1 MIGNRICAIALTVAS
16 TIIGSAASAIAAP
29 CDGNWIVSAQTT
41 RGHCENIQFGLT
53 IIGGRIYSAGGSY
66 GGYAAQFSGRVS
78 RSGYVRVYGVAGP
91 RRAYGVG
98 RLGPY
103 QGGGTW
109 TGRGPS
115 GACSGVWGAYRS
127 WF

>member
-53 IIGGRIYSAGGSY
+53 RAALMGSGGS
-66 GGYAAQFSGRVS
+66 GHIRAAALGP
-78 RSGYVRVYGVAGP
+78 VAGRP
-91 RRAYGVG
+91 VPA
-98 RLGPY
+98 
-103 QGGGTW
+103 QA
-109 TGRGPS
+109 S
-115 GACSGVWGAYRS
+115 GAPIGPGSNGTTL
-127 WF
+127 